1 MGARP
6 ATRRIA
12 VFAFLISIAIGAFAQ
27 PSYPSKPVRM
37 VVAFAPGGIAD
48 FAARSISQRL
58 AEALGVPVVVENRAG
73 AGGIIGTELVAK
85 SPPDGYTLLVTSI
98 SHTINPS
105 VTKNLPYDT
114 QRDFAPVML
123 IADAPNILVVH
134 PSLAVNSLPDLV
146 DLARRRPGQLSYASS
161 GIGTST
167 HLCGELFKAMTQID
181 MLHVPYKGGG
191 PAVAD
196 LMGGQVQL
204 MFATLPTVLG
214 HIRAG
219 KLRGLGVTGAQRFAG
234 APDFPT
240 IAEAGLAGYE
250 VSGWSGMFT
259 PAGTPR
265 AAIDRLAA
273 ETARIL
279 QEPALKE
286 RFLAQGAE
294 PAVKMPD
301 EFAAFVAAEIAKWK
315 KVVEASGMRA
325 N

>member
-1 MGARP
+1 LNFLAGLLVAS
-6 ATRRIA
+6 A
-12 VFAFLISIAIGAFAQ
+12 VWAQ
-27 PSYPSKPVRM
+27 PYPSKPIRM
-37 VVAFAPGGIAD
+37 IVAFAPGGIAD

-58 AEALGVPVVVENRAG
+58 AESLGVPVVVENRPG
-73 AGGIIGTELVAK
+73 AGGVIGADLVAK
-85 SPPDGYTLLVTSI
+85 AAPDGYTVLVTSI

-105 VTKNLPYDT
+105 VTKNLPFDT

-134 PSLAVNSLPDLV
+134 PSVPAASLQELIE
-146 DLARRRPGQLSYASS
+146 LARRRPGELNYASS
-161 GIGTST
+161 GVGTST
-167 HLCGELFKAMTQID
+167 HLCGELLKAMTAID
-181 MLHVPYKGGG
+181 LVHVPYKGGG

-196 LMGGQVQL
+196 LLGGQVQV
-204 MFATLPTVLG
+204 MFATLPTVLE

-219 KLRGLGVTGAQRFAG
+219 KLRALGVTGGQRFAG
-234 APDFPT
+234 APEFPT
-240 IAEAGLAGYE
+240 IAQTGLPGYE
-250 VSGWSGMFT
+250 VSGWSGLFA

-279 QEPALKE
+279 REPTLKE

-294 PAVKMPD
+294 PAVKLPD
-301 EFAAFVAAEIAKWK
+301 EFAAFVDSEVKKWK
-315 KVVEASGMRA
+315 KVAEFSGMRP